1 MSKEPLF
8 RTGIVSCDGKDFVF
22 YLRDFQFCIIDP
34 SKESIGIFPN
44 GTHPRLS
51 ANADGLICGTT
62 HQNKDIA
69 IYAPDVNDKSIDGVC
84 VLNTDHY
91 WLRTSNLLPTPRET
105 DFVFDTIVFTGG
117 TLLQTFS
124 PNKLSIEFENKEILT
139 KQQDDSISFEFQY
152 NDSPCTVT
160 ISSKIIMGNSVG
172 GVSISNTQ
180 VNLVMH
186 FDKQQKVGD
195 AFIHYKNI
203 CKLLS
208 FMTFRQNVFFEKVSV
223 WQTNEDKSQQTASQW
238 DLYTK
243 STPYEPSKKS
253 SLLCISFSDIKD
265 YLQPL
270 LKIIYCNIER
280 KPHYL
285 ANFIPSDDASYGRID
300 DNTIKSICSSL
311 ECEIALSDMPENPE
325 AKQLKELVDKV
336 KEVVKAHQHGK
347 NPLSPKSYAK
357 IDGNIKHWGMA
368 TADQVE
374 YLYNKHMNAVE
385 SIPAVVK
392 LGKDDISNFIKYRND
407 ITHGSYRVGDKR
419 IAQTAFA
426 LEGLVYCCI
435 LSRVGIPEE
444 EIEKLCAQKVLR

>member
-1 MSKEPLF
+1 M
-8 RTGIVSCDGKDFVF
+8 
-22 YLRDFQFCIIDP
+22 
-34 SKESIGIFPN
+34 
-44 GTHPRLS
+44 RL
-51 ANADGLICGTT
+51 
-62 HQNKDIA
+62 
-69 IYAPDVNDKSIDGVC
+69 P
-84 VLNTDHY
+84 
-91 WLRTSNLLPTPRET
+91 
-105 DFVFDTIVFTGG
+105 F
-117 TLLQTFS
+117 
-124 PNKLSIEFENKEILT
+124 
-139 KQQDDSISFEFQY
+139 
-152 NDSPCTVT
+152 
-160 ISSKIIMGNSVG
+160 
-172 GVSISNTQ
+172 
-180 VNLVMH
+180 
-186 FDKQQKVGD
+186 
-195 AFIHYKNI
+195 
-203 CKLLS
+203 
-208 FMTFRQNVFFEKVSV
+208 
-223 WQTNEDKSQQTASQW
+223 
-238 DLYTK
+238 
-243 STPYEPSKKS
+243 
-253 SLLCISFSDIKD
+253 
-265 YLQPL
+265 
-270 LKIIYCNIER
+270 
-280 KPHYL
+280 L